1 MWAFIGFYC
10 IFCVLLIAFASVQKN
25 NDIGLSVFTP
35 ISIAAGECC
44 QKQEHTVKITAA
56 R

>member
-1 MWAFIGFYC
+1 MLD
-10 IFCVLLIAFASVQKN
+10 VLLSSFASVQKN

-44 QKQEHTVKITAA
+44 QKHEHTVKITAA